1 LIFGRF
7 AEWMAKDVSEAVDA
21 AEMNTTYAFPTSLSV
36 VTCDL
41 FNTSG
46 HLQL

>member
-1 LIFGRF
+1 
-7 AEWMAKDVSEAVDA
+7 MAKNVSDAVVA
-21 AEMNTTYAFPTSLSV
+21 AEMNITYAFPISLSV

-46 HLQL
+46 HL